1 MEIAEEIKKIAE
13 ERLIEPD
20 KFIVE
25 VIVSSRKAPQK
36 VTVIVD
42 GDVGV
47 SIDDCATI
55 SRELSQALDDFPL
68 LDERY
73 VLEVSTP
80 GLDQPLKLKRQYK
93 KNIGRRLKVK
103 FQDRVAQGKLLDAD
117 DDMITLAEEQ
127 GEGKKKTIVPIQIH
141 FTEIDKSFVLVSFK

>member
-1 MEIAEEIKKIAE
+1 MEIEEEIRKIAE
-13 ERLIEPD
+13 ERLVGPD

-47 SIDDCATI
+47 NIDDCATI
-55 SRELSQALDDFPL
+55 SRELSKALDDLAL

-80 GLDQPLKLKRQYK
+80 GLDQPLKFKRQYK

-103 FQDRVAQGKLLDAD
+103 FLDRVAQGKLLDAD
-117 DDMITLAEEQ
+117 DEKITVAEET
-127 GEGKKKTIVPIQIH
+127 GVGKKKTIVPIQIH
-141 FTEIDKSFVLVSFK
+141 FSEIDKSFVLVSFK

>member
-1 MEIAEEIKKIAE
+1 MEIAEEIRKIAE
-13 ERLIEPD
+13 ERLVGPD

-47 SIDDCATI
+47 NIDDCATI
-55 SRELSQALDDFPL
+55 SRELSKALDDLAL

-80 GLDQPLKLKRQYK
+80 GLDQPLKLKRQYR

-103 FQDRVAQGKLLDAD
+103 FLNSVVQGKLIDAD
-117 DDMITLAEEQ
+117 DEKITLA
-127 GEGKKKTIVPIQIH
+127 GEAGVGKKMTIVPIQIQ
-141 FTEIDKSFVLVSFK
+141 FSDIDKSFVLVSFK